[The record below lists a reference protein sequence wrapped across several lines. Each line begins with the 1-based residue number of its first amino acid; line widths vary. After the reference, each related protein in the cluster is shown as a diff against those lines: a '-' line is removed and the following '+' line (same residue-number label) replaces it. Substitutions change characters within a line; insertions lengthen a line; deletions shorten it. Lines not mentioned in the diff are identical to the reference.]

1 MSVTVLTDP
10 APGWYLDPAGI
21 AAYRWWNGATWTEGT
36 HAGETVETAEPVVL
50 EPVRPVAVAPE
61 PVAPEP
67 VALQPA
73 PVHPVHPVRRG
84 VSPAKTRWSSLL
96 TAYPVVYPIVV
107 GMITALAYAGGAA
120 GSTTTLVVIA
130 GTVAVAGL
138 IPAWGFAANDRR
150 ELLERGYRPAP
161 ALVWMLLLP
170 PIAYLIARRRIVGP
184 AS

>member
-1 MSVTVLTDP
+1 VSVTVLTDP
-10 APGWYLDPAGI
+10 APGWYRDPAGI
-21 AAYRWWNGATWTEGT
+21 AAYRWWDGATWTEGT
-36 HAGETVETAEPVVL
+36 HRGEPVEPVVL
-50 EPVRPVAVAPE
+50 EPVVIEPVALA

-67 VALQPA
+67 VVVPPA
-73 PVHPVHPVRRG
+73 PMQPVRPVRRG
-84 VSPAKTRWSSLL
+84 SSPAKTRWSSLL
-96 TAYPVVYPIVV
+96 TAYPVVYPIAI

-130 GTVAVAGL
+130 VTVAVAGL
-138 IPAWGFAANDRR
+138 IPAWGFAASDRR

-161 ALVWMLLLP
+161 ALAWMLLLP